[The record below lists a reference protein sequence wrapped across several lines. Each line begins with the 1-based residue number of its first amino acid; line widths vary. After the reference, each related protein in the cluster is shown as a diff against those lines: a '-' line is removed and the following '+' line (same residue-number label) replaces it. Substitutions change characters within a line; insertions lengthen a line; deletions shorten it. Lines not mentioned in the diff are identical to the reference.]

1 MRFVEFFIPNFI
13 DMFVVV
19 ACIVTAHLVIG
30 KVSKNHRLGA
40 DKFLLIKLYYYHLA
54 FAVIYMLYILNNG
67 GDSIGYWRPP
77 TRFIALN
84 SSFLKLHQPGS
95 SFVHFIAYPFS
106 QVMGISLWGGTF
118 IFSLV
123 GYFGFV
129 CIYLTLRSILKVNP
143 TLFGY
148 KVLPAV
154 LFLPNMHFWSGGVG
168 KDTLIFFGLAMF
180 IYALTNIRRNIPGL
194 VASFYVIFFIR
205 PHIAFVCLIAFGCAL
220 FLSSKGIS
228 AFTRIAFI
236 VVVATVFLIVSPVVM
251 SFIGVEDDS
260 IESYEDVA
268 NIRAKNLSRA
278 KVGSSISM
286 SSYPVPVKIF
296 TFLYRPLF
304 FDGGNLFGMVVSLEN
319 LFYLSLTLATIRG
332 GVLRIMFRMP
342 LVLKVCLLIVCATS
356 FFMSSSLSNL
366 GIIIRQK
373 NMVMFML
380 VLTAVYILNE
390 LQWGSQSLR
399 AGRLRRYAVPRAG
412 KSAL

>member
-1 MRFVEFFIPNFI
+1 M
-13 DMFVVV
+13 
-19 ACIVTAHLVIG
+19 
-30 KVSKNHRLGA
+30 
-40 DKFLLIKLYYYHLA
+40 
-54 FAVIYMLYILNNG
+54 
-67 GDSIGYWRPP
+67 
-77 TRFIALN
+77 
-84 SSFLKLHQPGS
+84 GS
-95 SFVHFIAYPFS
+95 
-106 QVMGISLWGGTF
+106 
-118 IFSLV
+118 
-123 GYFGFV
+123 
-129 CIYLTLRSILKVNP
+129 
-143 TLFGY
+143 
-148 KVLPAV
+148 
-154 LFLPNMHFWSGGVG
+154 
-168 KDTLIFFGLAMF
+168 
-180 IYALTNIRRNIPGL
+180 
-194 VASFYVIFFIR
+194 
-205 PHIAFVCLIAFGCAL
+205 IAFGCAL